1 MRTYLLIATILL
13 PMAGIATASGP
24 EDSVV
29 KVVAQVR
36 PPNPIR
42 PWIRQGPFEVSG
54 TGVVLDGRRILT
66 CAHLVTHA
74 REVTVQGRDGG
85 RRVEAKVQAVGP
97 GIDLAILVP
106 TELDFLNGR
115 PPLTRA
121 EGPAAAMAT
130 VLVGG
135 SSRPRHV
142 LDSIVRRSIP
152 PAAQLRHSA
161 TVGT

>member
-54 TGVVLDGRRILT
+54 TGVVPDGRRILT
-66 CAHLVTHA
+66 CT
-74 REVTVQGRDGG
+74 T
-85 RRVEAKVQAVGP
+85 
-97 GIDLAILVP
+97 
-106 TELDFLNGR
+106 
-115 PPLTRA
+115 
-121 EGPAAAMAT
+121 
-130 VLVGG
+130 
-135 SSRPRHV
+135 S
-142 LDSIVRRSIP
+142 
-152 PAAQLRHSA
+152 
-161 TVGT
+161 